1 MGEVIIYSQKRIKG
15 LRGKYIAPY
24 FFEKRQLEKAEKVY
38 ADYEKIVKV
47 CKEIGIEC
55 ERITKVNNTKNNETK
70 NNETKNNETKNNENN
85 TTKAK

>member
-38 ADYEKIVKV
+38 TDDEKIAKV
-47 CKEIGIEC
+47 CKELNIEC
-55 ERITKVNNTKNNETK
+55 EKIIKSK
-70 NNETKNNETKNNENN
+70 